1 MHSFDAP
8 RARQVP
14 TSFGG
19 ITPDG
24 EPVSDTFA
32 PHHLIIAVK
41 ESCDGCAELL
51 EASYGAYDKLGIEIL
66 FLAGAHSNET
76 AWLDS
81 SHKRLVSPELLTTLD
96 VRWPPFWMLIDGA
109 NGTVIAEGVPFGV
122 AHLINEVRAFL

>member
-24 EPVSDTFA
+24 KPVSDTFA
-32 PHHLIIAVK
+32 PRHLVIAVK

-51 EASYGAYDKLGIEIL
+51 EASYGTYDKLGIEIL
-66 FLAGAHSNET
+66 FLAHE
-76 AWLDS
+76 
-81 SHKRLVSPELLTTLD
+81 V
-96 VRWPPFWMLIDGA
+96 
-109 NGTVIAEGVPFGV
+109 GV
-122 AHLINEVRAFL
+122 AGTAHRPRRSMAAILDAH